1 MTATTS
7 PTPPTPPT
15 TTTRTLPTR
24 RQPLFGSRSVY
35 DWVFAVIVVAGA
47 AFALWTYGRF
57 LDVYETS
64 ILIGSAPSLI
74 AVAWYWRPLRT
85 LTLAVTAASLLAV
98 SLYLQ
103 YPADEFGANLDAAQE
118 VFLLNFFL
126 ASQTAVLWMCL
137 LLIMSTVLYWVGTLG
152 ASRFGIGGTP
162 HVLASWLAWGGVFMG
177 LTASFVRWFESYQI
191 GPGIGHIPF
200 SNLFEVFIL
209 FCWMTTLYVLYYE
222 QKYKSYAFGSFA
234 MLIVS
239 LAVGFTLWYVVDRQ
253 AHEIQPL
260 VPALQSWWMK
270 VHVPANFVAYATFAI
285 AAMVAFAY
293 LLKLKVE
300 QNPQATTRWWKLMP
314 LWIGAALLLVEP
326 LTFAYRGEGDYV
338 DNFWSVTFAAI
349 LLIIGALIIMRRRVT
364 VGLPSFEVLDD
375 LMYKAIAIGF
385 LFFTIATILGAL
397 WAAEAWGGYWS
408 WDPKETWSLITWMTY
423 AAWLHMRLVKGM
435 RGAIAAWWA
444 IAGMFVTTFTFL
456 GVNMFL
462 SGLHSYGAL

>member
-1 MTATTS
+1 MTTASTTT
-7 PTPPTPPT
+7 TPNT
-15 TTTRTLPTR
+15 TTTRTLSAKR
-24 RQPLFGSRSVY
+24 SNPLTGRSPY
-35 DWVFAVIVVAGA
+35 DWAFAVIIAAGTGYA
-47 AFALWTYGRF
+47 WWLYGQY
-57 LDVYETS
+57 LNVYETW

-74 AVAWYWRPLRT
+74 ALAWYWRPIRT
-85 LTLAVTAASLLAV
+85 LTLAVGAASLLAV
-98 SLYLQ
+98 NLYLQ
-103 YPADEFGANLDAAQE
+103 YPPDDFGVNLDAAQE

-137 LLIMSTVLYWVGTLG
+137 LLVMSSVLYWAGTFG
-152 ASRFGIGGTP
+152 ARRFGPGNSA
-162 HVLASWLAWGGVFMG
+162 HVLASWLAWAGVFMG
-177 LTASFVRWFESYQI
+177 LTGSFVRWFESYQI

-200 SNLFEVFIL
+200 SNLFEVFIM

-222 QKYKSYAFGSFA
+222 QKYKSYAFSPFA
-234 MLIVS
+234 MLIVA

-270 VHVPANFVAYATFAI
+270 VHVPTNFVAYGTWAI

-293 LLKLKVE
+293 LLKLKVDK
-300 QNPQATTRWWKLMP
+300 NPEGTTAWWKLMP

-338 DNFWSVTFAAI
+338 DNFWSITFAAM
-349 LLIIGALIIMRRRVT
+349 LLIIGALIILRKRV
-364 VGLPSFEVLDD
+364 VAGLPSYEVLDD

-408 WDPKETWSLITWMTY
+408 WDPKETWSLISWLTY

-435 RGAIAAWWA
+435 RGAIACWWA
-444 IAGMFVTTFTFL
+444 IAGMGVTTFTFL